1 MSVFLHLKIL
11 SKVTMPLPPLHAD
24 FLTRWAAKEA
34 VIKSIPRKVYMRDIE
49 IYTRPSGSPFA
60 VVLDRRD
67 VDIDGVLERWAAE
80 DGEPEAERAQREKQE
95 ASARQSERDRTKGED
110 LESETLTQTKPRYP
124 PGGHGLRGE
133 PEDLEVDGQ
142 YVDLSITHDGDYCVA
157 VAVARSEK

>member
-1 MSVFLHLKIL
+1 
-11 SKVTMPLPPLHAD
+11 
-24 FLTRWAAKEA
+24 
-34 VIKSIPRKVYMRDIE
+34 MRDIE
-49 IYTRPSGSPFA
+49 IYTRSSGSPFA

-67 VDIDGVLERWAAE
+67 VDVDGVLERWAAE
-80 DGEPEAERAQREKQE
+80 DSESDAEKAQREKQE

-110 LESETLTQTKPRYP
+110 LESETLTQTKPRHP
-124 PGGHGLRGE
+124 PRGHGLRGE